1 MEAFTRAKRSK
12 HNLRIGFKERW
23 QPKSLK
29 ENTLYLFHK
38 FGSGKLTKK
47 ATPIV
52 IPMKAWD
59 KKKQVIKQEYHQEYI
74 SFVKWLKNYEA
85 KKPDIILDLYN
96 SKINHLQAFDQI
108 LNIVKDGDVL
118 DKFEDFCKIK
128 KRNRKGNLITDDAID
143 KHIKH
148 INAVQTALFDLG
160 AIQYQRLRWSH
171 LQLSSHH
178 ITTIEELLEKHK
190 GANNETKN
198 RYLESLNYASFVNP
212 NTNDTQ
218 VFAHKFE
225 VADDSQTEQDKF
237 LLRSEL
243 SEGILKIGSNTY
255 ELEAYLFWLLTFSL
269 RGVDG
274 CDIAIMD
281 KSWLEDEKG
290 KKVEPKDIMHYIP
303 NYTKLL
309 NRYTQE
315 ADPNFKDVLD
325 LLPNRFK
332 ATDKKVYIR
341 GYRKKTSK
349 KAVGIRI
356 LFNHYPTLI
365 IHRLLKH
372 MIGVNHP
379 HLLYKGDDPMK
390 LYSFDYFTK
399 EGRKQWKNTQGTY
412 TEQLKRLVGINGKLK
427 HTRHTF
433 TTELS
438 EVYGGNGAERL
449 LSVSLGH
456 RKKKLIEHYVKVPQ
470 YKSDILQVEVLKSY
484 DINKVLKVL
493 IKYCSKQKF
502 QYKGIER
509 PLITI
514 DGISPIVNKYELE
527 ALELP
532 LSYWN
537 WRKEEEYER
546 LMKKENDIVISDIDD
561 YGEPIRKKVVYSK
574 ELQDLIK
581 ERKEQIEESKIK
593 RKVTGYDRKSNKV
606 TATEY

>member
-1 MEAFTRAKRSK
+1 MEAVTRNKRSK

-23 QPKSLK
+23 QPKSSK
-29 ENTLYLFHK
+29 ENRLYLFHK

-52 IPMKAWD
+52 VPMTAWD
-59 KKKQVIKQEYHQEYI
+59 KKKQEIKQEYHPQYLNY
-74 SFVKWLKNYEA
+74 VKWLKNYEA
-85 KKPDIILDLYN
+85 KKPSILLDLYN

-108 LNIVKDGDVL
+108 LNIVKDGEVL
-118 DKFEDFCKIK
+118 DTFEKFCKIK
-128 KRNRKGNLITDDAID
+128 RRNRKGNLITADAIE

-148 INAVQTALFDLG
+148 INAVQTALFDSG

-171 LQLSSHH
+171 LQLASHH
-178 ITTIEELLEKHK
+178 ISTIEELLQKHK
-190 GANNETKN
+190 GANSETKN

-212 NTNDTQ
+212 NTNDVQ
-218 VFAHKFE
+218 VFQNKFE
-225 VADDSQTEQDKF
+225 VADDSQTEQNKF

-255 ELEAYLFWLLTFSL
+255 WLEAYLFWLLSFSL

-274 CDIAIMD
+274 ADICIMD

-290 KKVEPKDIMHYIP
+290 NKVDPKDIMHYIP

-315 ADPNFKDVLD
+315 ADPNFKDVLH
-325 LLPNRFK
+325 LLPKRFK

-341 GYRKKTSK
+341 GYRKKTSRK
-349 KAVGIRI
+349 QVGIRI

-372 MIGVNHP
+372 MIGINRP
-379 HLLYKGDDPMK
+379 ELLYKGDDPMK
-390 LYSFDYFTK
+390 LYNIDYFAK
-399 EGRKQWKNTQGTY
+399 SGKRQWKNLQGTY
-412 TEQLKRLVGINGKLK
+412 TKELKGLCGINGKLK

-433 TTELS
+433 TQELS
-438 EVYGGNGAERL
+438 EIYGGNGAERL

-456 RKKKLIEHYVKVPQ
+456 RKRKLIERYVKVPQ

-484 DINKVLKVL
+484 SINKVLKLLV
-493 IKYCSKQKF
+493 KYCSKQTF

-509 PLITI
+509 SLIPVN
-514 DGISPIVNKYELE
+514 GMSPIVNKYELE
-527 ALELP
+527 ALEMP

-546 LMKKENDIVISDIDD
+546 LMKKENDVVIDDIDD
-561 YGEPIRKKVVYSK
+561 DGNPVRNKVKYSK
-574 ELQDLIK
+574 ELKDLIK
-581 ERKEQIEESKIK
+581 EREEQIESKKIK
-593 RKVTGYDRKSNKV
+593 RKKVGYTRKL
-606 TATEY
+606 